1 MSVALVGTA
10 ESTSTPRIFRPLPLA
25 HGLLA
30 TMPGALPTELRAWQR
45 GSLELSAGATHFLFV
60 LAGRAELDGPSG
72 RFELAA
78 GMYGSLNG
86 AGRIAG
92 EGVGIVVSRLGY
104 TGFFQIG
111 G

>member
-10 ESTSTPRIFRPLPLA
+10 ESTAKPQIFRPVRLE

-30 TMPGALPTELRAWQR
+30 SMPGSLATELRAWR
-45 GSLELSAGATHFLFV
+45 GGALELPAGATHFLFV
-60 LAGRAELDGPSG
+60 LAGRAQLDGPSG
-72 RFELAA
+72 HFELAQ

-92 EGVGIVVSRLGY
+92 PGEGIVVSRLGY
-104 TGFFQIG
+104 T
-111 G
+111 